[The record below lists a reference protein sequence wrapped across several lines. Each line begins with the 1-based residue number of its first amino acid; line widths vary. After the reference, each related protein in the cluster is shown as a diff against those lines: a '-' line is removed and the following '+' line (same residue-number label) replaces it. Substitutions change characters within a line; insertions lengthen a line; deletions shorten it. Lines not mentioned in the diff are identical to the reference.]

1 MILSKKGKLSVHTIA
16 EEDTAK
22 VLQYFS
28 ENTFNC
34 DRESGALRPSNT
46 QFMCIMKD
54 IISGKDDESNIFVL
68 KRNNE
73 VLGYV
78 SMFVDY
84 DRLVIGHIAV
94 DKNERSKGYGTYLT
108 RVAIDVAEHTG
119 RGVRLYCSHP
129 NPVFAKMDF
138 TTPDGI
144 HFYHEHKKRIIN
156 PNKYPPLFVD
166 KETYA
171 TRQAERQK
179 QEVERF
185 SKFLNSGIMD
195 VLNNLD
201 GKYM

>member
-1 MILSKKGKLSVHTIA
+1 MILSKKGKLSVHTIV

-94 DKNERSKGYGTYLT
+94 DKNARGKGYGTYLT

-144 HFYHEHKKRIIN
+144 HFYHEHKKRILN

-171 TRQAERQK
+171 SRQAERQK

>member
-16 EEDTAK
+16 EDDLGT

-28 ENTFNC
+28 ENDFNC
-34 DRESGALRPSNT
+34 RGESAALRPSNT

-68 KRNNE
+68 KKFGKTI
-73 VLGYV
+73 GYV
-78 SMFVDY
+78 SMFVEY
-84 DRLVIGHIAV
+84 DKMVIGHIAV
-94 DKNERSKGYGTYLT
+94 DKGERGHGYGSYLT
-108 RVAIDVAEHTG
+108 KVAIDVAEHTG

-144 HFYHEHKKRIIN
+144 HFYHEHKKRILN

-166 KETYA
+166 KATYA

-201 GKYM
+201 GRYM